1 MATWWCGGGGANAP
15 TGGGGWWVMGLRVAT
30 PLEAGLIGLPRLLLV
45 KAVVAVT
52 AAGFGL
58 SRMYLL
64 LLEGAEMT

>member
-1 MATWWCGGGGANAP
+1 
-15 TGGGGWWVMGLRVAT
+15 MGLRVAT

-52 AAGFGL
+52 AAAGFGL

>member
-1 MATWWCGGGGANAP
+1 M
-15 TGGGGWWVMGLRVAT
+15 MGLSVAT
-30 PLEAGLIGLPRLLLV
+30 PLAAGLIGLPRLLLV

-52 AAGFGL
+52 AAGLGL